1 MANDDWLWRAGCSV
15 YLRKYVDSAGTGE
28 YVTNM
33 QIINGWT
40 TWRDRYGDWHAEK
53 NGQTLSALSHGRLM
67 YLIGEMEQ
75 RHGEGN

>member
-1 MANDDWLWRAGCSV
+1 
-15 YLRKYVDSAGTGE
+15 
-28 YVTNM
+28 M

-53 NGQTLSALSHGRLM
+53 NGQTLKALSHGRLV

-75 RHGEGN
+75 RHGKSTDKNWIH

>member
-1 MANDDWLWRAGCSV
+1 
-15 YLRKYVDSAGTGE
+15 
-28 YVTNM
+28 M

-75 RHGEGN
+75 RHGKSTDKNWIH